1 MTTDPSQDTIEVEV
15 ERLDPGHQEDPRP
28 GSGDGA
34 GAWGPVLVGLVLDLT
49 DLLTFA
55 PGMKKVAI
63 PIGFAV
69 GFYAGARMGLR
80 LKQRLALGAVGAAYC
95 SLSATSPYP
104 IGTIVGAL
112 HRAGLFGRRA

>member
-15 ERLDPGHQEDPRP
+15 ERLDPGHEEDARP
-28 GSGDGA
+28 GSGGGP
-34 GAWGPVLVGLVLDLT
+34 GAWGPVLAGLVLDLT

-55 PGMKKVAI
+55 PGMQKAAI

-69 GFYAGARMGLR
+69 GFYAGTRMGLR

-95 SLSATSPYP
+95 SFSATSFLP
-104 IGTIVGAL
+104 IGTIVGQL
-112 HRAGLFGRRA
+112 HRAGLFGQRA